1 MLPRRENELVSR
13 RALITGITGQDG
25 SYLTEFLLAKG
36 YQVFGV
42 VRRHSSPDRQLWRL
56 HSNADRVCLI
66 VADLLDPSAL
76 RQAVLK
82 AQPDEIYNLA
92 GQSHVGL
99 SFQVPQ
105 ITFETNANA
114 VISLLEIIRETA
126 PQARLYQASSSEMFG
141 VSIDSDGFQRESTVM
156 KPCSPYGCSK
166 LAAYS
171 AIRTYRDAYGLFAA
185 NGILFNHE
193 SPRRGATFVTQKIVN
208 AAVQIKQR
216 KLDRLQLGRHDILRD
231 WGHAA
236 DYVKAMWSILQHDS
250 ADDFVIATGRSETV
264 EFMCARVFEKL
275 DLNYRDFVYFGQSEK
290 RPSEPEC
297 LRGDSAK
304 ARRTLGWEPEWTLET
319 LLDDMLAGAFAQS
332 QEKSTLKEFPT
343 FGVSA

>member
-1 MLPRRENELVSR
+1 MSR

-25 SYLTEFLLAKG
+25 SYLAEFLLAKG

-56 HSNADRVCLI
+56 RSHADRICLI
-66 VADLLDPSAL
+66 VADLLDEASL
-76 RQAVLK
+76 RRAVLK
-82 AQPDEIYNLA
+82 AQPDEIYNLG

-105 ITFETNANA
+105 MTFETNANA
-114 VISLLEIIRETA
+114 VISLLEIVREAA
-126 PQARLYQASSSEMFG
+126 PLAKLYQASSSEMFG
-141 VSIDSDGFQRESTVM
+141 ASIDSDGFQRESTVM
-156 KPCSPYGCSK
+156 TPCSPYGCSK

-171 AIRTYRDAYGLFAA
+171 AVRTYRNAYGLFAA

-193 SPRRGATFVTQKIVN
+193 SPRRGATFVTQKIVK

-216 KLDRLQLGRHDILRD
+216 KLDRLCLGRRDILRD

-236 DYVKAMWSILQHDS
+236 DYVKAMWSILQHDEP
-250 ADDFVIATGRSETV
+250 DDFVIATGRSETV
-264 EFMCARVFEKL
+264 EFMCERVFEKL
-275 DLNYRDFVYFGQSEK
+275 DLNYQDYVSFGQAEA

-304 ARRTLGWEPEWTLET
+304 ARRTLGWEPEWTLEA
-319 LLDDMLAGAFAQS
+319 LLDDMLAGADAEVQGKCL
-332 QEKSTLKEFPT
+332 Q
-343 FGVSA
+343 

>member
-1 MLPRRENELVSR
+1 MSR

-25 SYLTEFLLAKG
+25 SYLTELLLAKG

-56 HSNADRVCLI
+56 QGNADRVCLI
-66 VADLLDPSAL
+66 VADLLDETSM
-76 RQAVLK
+76 RNAVLK
-82 AQPDEIYNLA
+82 AQPDEIYNLG

-105 ITFETNANA
+105 MTFETNANA
-114 VISLLEIIRETA
+114 VISLLEIVRDVA
-126 PQARLYQASSSEMFG
+126 PQAKLYQASSSEMFG
-141 VSIDSDGFQRESTVM
+141 TSIDSDGFQRESTVM

-166 LAAYS
+166 LAAFS
-171 AIRTYRDAYGLFAA
+171 AVRTYRDAYGLFVA

-193 SPRRGATFVTQKIVN
+193 SPRRGATFVTQKIVK

-236 DYVKAMWSILQHDS
+236 DYVKAMWAILQHNVP
-250 ADDFVIATGRSETV
+250 DDFVIATGRSESV

-275 DLNYRDFVYFGQSEK
+275 DLNYRDFVCFGQSEK

-304 ARRTLGWEPEWTLET
+304 ARRTLGWEPQWTLET
-319 LLDDMLAGAFAQS
+319 LLDDMLAGAVAQS
-332 QEKSTLKEFPT
+332 HERLVPKEQAGFQ
-343 FGVSA
+343 VSA